1 MQILPQKLSL
11 FCISNVVPGN
21 APASSSIT
29 PGVAGARITPGVAAA
44 RITPGVGGA
53 RITSGV
59 EIYFSTLRQSLESGG
74 PEATGH

>member
-29 PGVAGARITPGVAAA
+29 PEVAGASITP
-44 RITPGVGGA
+44 
-53 RITSGV
+53 GV